1 MKRFFLSFLIFAVS
15 VGMFAQKGKVASAL
29 NFIEAGNLDK
39 AKEAIDRAE
48 VNEKTKDWGR
58 TYYAKARL
66 AQASYESTDAKMKK
80 LFTDPLLV
88 AYENYLKAIKLD
100 DKGSIEK
107 LVTLQVGQL
116 GNDFLVWAGE
126 EFDAENY
133 DKSLAAFET
142 LIDLQQKDFYIST
155 LDTVLLFNAGIVSI
169 NAKQYDKAI
178 NYFNRC
184 IEMGHGEAAPYEYLN
199 SIYITLGDNEN
210 AERVLVEAFE
220 KYPEAQNVLL
230 SLIQFYL
237 VNEMDQ
243 EAFSY
248 IQKAMAAD
256 PGNYRLFWAE
266 GVLYMKQDKLEEATV
281 ALGKSIEIEPDF
293 FDTQYNMGVCY
304 YNMGVNM
311 FDKANEIMDNAKYNA
326 AVEEAKKVFAKAIPY
341 MERALE
347 LKDDDLDTMKSLKE
361 LYYRL
366 QMTDK
371 YNAIVSRIEE
381 IEG

>member
-1 MKRFFLSFLIFAVS
+1 MGQDILC
-15 VGMFAQKGKVASAL
+15 QGKAC
-29 NFIEAGNLDK
+29 
-39 AKEAIDRAE
+39 R
-48 VNEKTKDWGR
+48 
-58 TYYAKARL
+58 
-66 AQASYESTDAKMKK
+66 ASYESTDAKMKK